1 MLEAVSEK
9 NKDEKMRFDGFYAL
23 FSLTKAKSKKAKRMF
38 QEIVDNGSYWDE
50 VKNACF
56 SVLIKF
62 KEQLNV
68 NLILNNNNNI

>member
-9 NKDEKMRFDGFYAL
+9 NRDERMRFDGFYAL
-23 FSLTKAKSKKAKRMF
+23 FSLTKAKSKKAKRTF
-38 QEIVDNGSYWDE
+38 QEMVDNKGYWEE

-68 NLILNNNNNI
+68 NIYIYNIR